1 MYTLFLFYKNSIN
14 DDLSLKLPDLKI
26 PNNQTERKKRFLGIM
41 LGENVNWKDIFVEL
55 KTK

>member
-1 MYTLFLFYKNSIN
+1 MYTLYLFYKNSIN